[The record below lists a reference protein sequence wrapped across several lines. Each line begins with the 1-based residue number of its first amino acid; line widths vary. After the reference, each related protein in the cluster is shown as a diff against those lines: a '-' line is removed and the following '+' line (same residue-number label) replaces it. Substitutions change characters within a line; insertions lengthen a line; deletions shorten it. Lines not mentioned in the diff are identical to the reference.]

1 MNFEFEESRKRI
13 SPIFSLVSILFIGL
27 IERPEC
33 DHPLRTDIATEFQK
47 DYKSFVKSAEDHA
60 KKHAPRS

>member
-1 MNFEFEESRKRI
+1 MVLRDFHFGNQGGK
-13 SPIFSLVSILFIGL
+13 ILKAFLSGL
-27 IERPEC
+27 IETPEC